1 MAALVCKTLLR
12 RPKTSD
18 ISYIYDL
25 SSVNEYN
32 GTDTRKLK
40 MKVLLCLMLPDVRKR
55 TALFQ
60 GLHDSP
66 FYHFNKSSM
75 KTQRTGEP

>member
-12 RPKTSD
+12 RTKTSAK
-18 ISYIYDL
+18 SYINDL
-25 SSVNEYN
+25 SGVNGCN
-32 GTDTRKLK
+32 GTDKLIMKTK

-55 TALFQ
+55 TALSE

-66 FYHFNKSSM
+66 F
-75 KTQRTGEP
+75 